1 MHVPKLAEGLD
12 CTMHML
18 TSNLKYQMGPG
29 LLMDNV
35 RKQMKAKTW
44 MIYVKDM
51 EHNFSCKTE
60 LEEEKITNAL
70 GVIAGIWLRGDDR
83 LDQENPTPW
92 DPADGTEMKMHWD
105 AATQQA
111 VWSDWTTPVEDQ
123 KGQGFIDTSFS
134 VQVQV

>member
-1 MHVPKLAEGLD
+1 
-12 CTMHML
+12 
-18 TSNLKYQMGPG
+18 
-29 LLMDNV
+29 MDSV

-70 GVIAGIWLRGDDR
+70 GVIAGIWLRGDDS
-83 LDQENPTPW
+83 LDQEKPTPW
-92 DPADGTEMKMHWD
+92 DAADGTEMTMYWD

-111 VWSDWTTPVEDQ
+111 VWSDWTTPE
-123 KGQGFIDTSFS
+123 KSPKEQGFVETSFS